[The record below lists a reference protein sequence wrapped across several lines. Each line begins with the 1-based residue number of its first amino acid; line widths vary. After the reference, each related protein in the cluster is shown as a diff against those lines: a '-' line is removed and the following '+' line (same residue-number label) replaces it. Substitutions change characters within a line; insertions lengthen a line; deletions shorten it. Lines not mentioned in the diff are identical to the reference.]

1 MRAMWFLIQAYP
13 VYQINCFLLNRKFPN
28 GIRAPLINTG
38 KELLVSLLVLAKKIQ
53 IIWVKLFLKVFLKKK
68 KKKKKQNSCNFKSVL
83 KDET

>member
-28 GIRAPLINTG
+28 GIQAPLINTG

-53 IIWVKLFLKVFLKKK
+53 IIWVKLFLKVFFKKK
-68 KKKKKQNSCNFKSVL
+68 KKRKQNSCNFKSVL